1 MVDFFIKQDKKELSS
16 TKSLSSLWAH
26 LVTMELSKLV
36 GSYLKRKYQ
45 SFLNYTDVSQTTY
58 ITMIAGIVGVL
69 GGFGAV
75 GFRKLIEFF
84 QNLAIGSSDGV
95 ILALEGLPWYVK
107 LIVPVCGAAVVGPLI
122 YFLARE
128 AKGHGVPEVMQDVA
142 LKNGM
147 IRPRLVLVKSFASA
161 ITIGTGGSVGREGPI
176 VQIGS
181 AIGSTI
187 GQWLK
192 VSPERLKILVG
203 CGAAAGIAATFNAPI
218 AGAFFALEIVLGN
231 FALTSFSPIIISSVL
246 ATAISRN
253 FLGDFPAFV
262 VPEYALVSL
271 WEIPLYVLLGVVAGC
286 VSVLF
291 SKSIYRS
298 EDLFNKIPLPEYLK
312 NPLGGLLIGIVIIFF
327 PHVYGVGYETI
338 EMALRGNLVWHLAL
352 LLIFVK
358 LLATSLTLGSGGSGG
373 IFAPSL
379 FLGAVVGSLFGIAAH
394 TLFPGITAHSGAY
407 AMVGMGAVVAGAA
420 HMPITSILILF
431 ELTNDYKIIL
441 ALMIA
446 CTVSTII
453 SRKLDQDSIY
463 TKKLTRRGISLNQ
476 GREELI
482 MKSFTVG
489 DAMRTEAPVISEDAS
504 FDGIISAFMQKKEPY
519 YFVVNDSN
527 TFQGMLSIHEI
538 KSVMNDKDLQNLI
551 IARDMVDIEI
561 KPVILKNNL
570 AECMERFGQVDHD
583 YLPVVDD
590 EESNRL
596 IGSISRRDI
605 MQLYNREILHKELL
619 GLRVVQENGEE
630 KKRSHVSL
638 PKEYKV
644 DYVPLPTEFVD
655 KSVQELD
662 IRAKY
667 NVTVIAVKKLGG
679 GHSETSEIPSPESR
693 FQSRDILVVVGKVS
707 DVERFKKVGSTG
719 R

>member
-1 MVDFFIKQDKKELSS
+1 MVILKPVRHFIKE
-16 TKSLSSLWAH
+16 
-26 LVTMELSKLV
+26 
-36 GSYLKRKYQ
+36 KYQ
-45 SFLNYTDVSQTTY
+45 SLLNYTEVSQTTY
-58 ITMIAGIVGVL
+58 ITMIAAVVGVM

-84 QNLAIGSSDGV
+84 QNLAIGSSEGV
-95 ILALEGLPWYVK
+95 IQALEQLPWYIK
-107 LIVPVCGAAVVGPLI
+107 LIVPVLGAAIVGPMT

-142 LKNGM
+142 IKNGV
-147 IRPRLVLVKSFASA
+147 IRPRLVVVKSLASA

-187 GQWLK
+187 GQWLN

-203 CGAAAGIAATFNAPI
+203 CGAAAGVAATFNAPM
-218 AGAFFALEIVLGN
+218 AGAFFALEIILGN
-231 FALTSFSPIIISSVL
+231 FALSNFSPIIISSVL
-246 ATAISRN
+246 ATAVSRS

-262 VPEYALVSL
+262 VPEYALVSI

-286 VSVLF
+286 VAVLF
-291 SKSIYRS
+291 SKSIYAS
-298 EDLFNKIPLPEYLK
+298 EDLFNKIPIPEYLR
-312 NPLGGLLIGIVIIFF
+312 NPLGGFLIGSIIIFI

-338 EMALRGNLVWHLAL
+338 EMALQGNLVWHLAL

-358 LLATSLTLGSGGSGG
+358 LMATSLTLGSGGSGG

-394 TLFPGITAHSGAY
+394 SLFPGITAHSGAY

-446 CTVSTII
+446 CTISTII
-453 SRKLDQDSIY
+453 SRKLDEDSIY
-463 TKKLTRRGISLNQ
+463 TRKLTRRGISLNQ
-476 GREELI
+476 SREELI
-482 MKSFTVG
+482 MKSFNVG
-489 DAMRTEAPVISEDAS
+489 DVMRPEAPIIPEKTS
-504 FDGIISAFMQKKEPY
+504 FEGIISSFMQKQEPY
-519 YFVVNDSN
+519 YFVVDDNY
-527 TFQGMLSIHEI
+527 TFQGVLSIHEI

-551 IARDMVDIEI
+551 IAKDMVDLAV
-561 KPVILKNNL
+561 KPMLLKNNL
-570 AECMERFGQVDHD
+570 AECMECFGQVDHD
-583 YLPVVDD
+583 YLPVIED
-590 EESNRL
+590 EESKRL

-605 MQLYNREILHKELL
+605 MELYNREILRKELL
-619 GLRVVQENGEE
+619 GLSVIQETGEE

-644 DYVPLPTEFVD
+644 DYVPLPKEFIG
-655 KSVQELD
+655 KTVQELD

-667 NVTVIAVKKLGG
+667 HINIIAVKKLGG
-679 GHSETSEIPSPESR
+679 GHSETSEIPSPENR
-693 FQSRDILVVVGKVS
+693 FQVRDILVVVGREH
-707 DVERFKKVGSTG
+707 DVERFKK
-719 R
+719 RHLN

>member
-1 MVDFFIKQDKKELSS
+1 
-16 TKSLSSLWAH
+16 
-26 LVTMELSKLV
+26 MELSKPV
-36 GSYLKRKYQ
+36 RRYIKGKYQ

-58 ITMIAGIVGVL
+58 ITMIAAIVGVL
-69 GGFGAV
+69 AGFGAV
-75 GFRKLIEFF
+75 GFRLLIEFF
-84 QNLAIGSSDGV
+84 QNLAIGSSDRV
-95 ILALEGLPWYVK
+95 ILALGDLPWYVK
-107 LIVPVCGAAVVGPLI
+107 LIIPVCGAAVVGPLT
-122 YFLARE
+122 YFVARE

-142 LKNGM
+142 LKNGV

-187 GQWLK
+187 GQWLN
-192 VSPERLKILVG
+192 VSSERLKILVG

-218 AGAFFALEIVLGN
+218 AGAFFALEIILGN
-231 FALTSFSPIIISSVL
+231 FALTSFSPIIISSVV

-253 FLGDFPAFV
+253 YLGDFPAFV
-262 VPEYALVSL
+262 VPEYALVSI
-271 WEIPLYVLLGVVAGC
+271 WEIPLYALLGAVAGC
-286 VSVLF
+286 VAVMF
-291 SKSIYRS
+291 SKSIYKS
-298 EDLFNKIPLPEYLK
+298 EDLFNKIPIPEYFK
-312 NPLGGLLIGIVIIFF
+312 TPLGGFLIGTIIIFF

-338 EMALRGNLVWHLAL
+338 EMALRGNLIWHLAL
-352 LLIFVK
+352 LLIFIK
-358 LLATSLTLGSGGSGG
+358 LLATSVTLGSGGSGG

-379 FLGAVVGSLFGIAAH
+379 FLGAVVGRLFGVGVH
-394 TLFPGITAHSGAY
+394 SLFPGITAHSGAY

-446 CTVSTII
+446 CTISTII
-453 SRKLDQDSIY
+453 SRKLDGDSIY
-463 TKKLTRRGISLNQ
+463 TRKLTRRGISLKQ

-489 DAMRTEAPVISEDAS
+489 DAMRAEAPIISEDAS
-504 FDGIISAFMQKKEPY
+504 FDGIISTFMQKKEPY
-519 YFVVNDSN
+519 YFVVNDN
-527 TFQGMLSIHEI
+527 YTLQGMLSIHEI

-551 IARDMVDIEI
+551 IAKDMVDIEI
-561 KPVILKNNL
+561 RPILLKNDL
-570 AECMERFGQVDHD
+570 AECMERFGQIDHD
-583 YLPVVDD
+583 YLPVVQD

-619 GLRVVQENGEE
+619 GLRVVQENGED

-644 DYVPLPTEFVD
+644 DYVPLPREFVGQT
-655 KSVQELD
+655 VQELD

-667 NVTVIAVKKLGG
+667 NITIIAVKKLGG
-679 GHSETSEIPSPESR
+679 SHSETSEIPSPESK
-693 FQSRDILVVVGKVS
+693 FQIRDILVVVGKVD
-707 DVERFKKVGSTG
+707 DVEQFKKIGSIPT
-719 R
+719 